1 MANGEGNPNLY
12 VDEHYKRKDLWRN
25 MNFVGKHITLH
36 MCTCSIMMDL
46 ATLCACMRSRVNKRL
61 VPCVYVCDPKMTDL
75 YMPQTVTKACLLLA
89 IPI

>member
-25 MNFVGKHITLH
+25 MNFVGKHITLNGYTHPLH
-36 MCTCSIMMDL
+36 MYTCSIMMDL

-61 VPCVYVCDPKMTDL
+61 VPCVYVCDPKND
-75 YMPQTVTKACLLLA
+75 
-89 IPI
+89 